1 MHRLSFGIMQMM
13 HNLHVHCH
21 IFRGVEQTLSI
32 GFIAYAPLSQSV
44 SYMHTIH
51 PRFSHPIC
59 RQCVGFRVKT
69 HICCHYSSVWD
80 CIAVCDSAS
89 HHEYELK
96 KNEPWLWCE
105 TMIIIRYLLFHRKY
119 RSNYENLRCYFVF
132 GLIMATI
139 FNILYTFGIQMHTS
153 GP

>member
-32 GFIAYAPLSQSV
+32 GFIAYAPLSQSA

-59 RQCVGFRVKT
+59 RQCVVFRVKT
-69 HICCHYSSVWD
+69 HICCTIHQ
-80 CIAVCDSAS
+80 CGIASLCATV
-89 HHEYELK
+89 HRITNMNLK

-105 TMIIIRYLLFHRKY
+105 TMIIIRYLLFYRKY

-132 GLIMATI
+132 GLIMATV
-139 FNILYTFGIQMHTS
+139 FNILHTFGIQMHTS